1 MSHFQECYKAVII
14 FVSWFYLLLSS
25 GCSSEYFVDKGHV
38 DAIDGVAFEIKSPYL
53 NEKKAFKLRHENLSP
68 WQLQQIA
75 EAMPAIAEFTNAVLA
90 NNTRSSAAIQLN
102 PKVRSIRQ
110 LQHIDQHT
118 FLAVKTLQSW
128 QVIEGQIQFTTDYF
142 YTGPDGHFVF
152 FRDNYVFQKHQQ
164 KWAFERHAQAQ
175 AEGLLQCEKNKQ
187 GWRQC
192 QPLSLVN

>member
-1 MSHFQECYKAVII
+1 MK
-14 FVSWFYLLLSS
+14 
-25 GCSSEYFVDKGHV
+25 
-38 DAIDGVAFEIKSPYL
+38 
-53 NEKKAFKLRHENLSP
+53 KKAFKLRHENLSP

-118 FLAVKTLQSW
+118 FLAVKTLQNW
-128 QVIEGQIQFTTDYF
+128 QVTEGQIQFTTDYF

-175 AEGLLQCEKNKQ
+175 AEGLLQCEKTSKDGASANHLAWSIKAKFKTA
-187 GWRQC
+187 
-192 QPLSLVN
+192 

>member
-75 EAMPAIAEFTNAVLA
+75 DAMPDIAAFTNAVLA

-102 PKVRSIRQ
+102 HKVRSIRQ

-118 FLAVKTLQSW
+118 FLAVKTLQNW

-192 QPLSLVN
+192 QPLSLVK